1 MKYYQGDIY
10 WAKMISDTNNEIAHP
25 NVIIQNEILANS
37 RLDNVIVCGISTNM
51 KRANEIG
58 NVRLKKG
65 DGNLEKESIVVVGQI
80 STIKKNDL
88 GEYIGRLSKE
98 RVEEILNGIK
108 QQENIRGR

>member
-58 NVRLKKG
+58 NVRLKKRRWE
-65 DGNLEKESIVVVGQI
+65 LRKR
-80 STIKKNDL
+80 
-88 GEYIGRLSKE
+88 EYCCSRSNINNKKE
-98 RVEEILNGIK
+98 RFRRIYRK
-108 QQENIRGR
+108 TK